1 MRQGTQVVSSAP
13 VKQLIARKRPPMN
26 PESTSSAAL
35 RGRWLLIAQAIWLAL
50 ATLTVGLFIASVPL
64 RYAELQ
70 TICPAVPCFNLQLS
84 VDQVRAL
91 EALGLSIGFHA
102 TYSVTLEVIFAV
114 VYGAVAGLIFWRKSA
129 DRLALFVALALL
141 TFGTATH
148 PNTLN
153 ALTAAYP
160 VWRLPVAAL
169 HFVGSASFSLF
180 LYLFPDGQFVPRWT
194 RWVALVWIAW
204 LLPRYWFPD
213 WPPSGSDTWLAWLN
227 SVVWLGALGAVV
239 FSQVYRYRRV
249 SNSVQRQQ
257 TKWVVFGI
265 AVALTGFLSVNL
277 AVSAL
282 VPTPTSAGALATLMV
297 EAALMYGALLLIPLS
312 IGIAILRYRLWDID
326 ILINRTLV
334 YGALTVLLLA
344 LFGGSLFM
352 ISQVFQNFAGGPLV
366 AVAVSAGAFG
376 IIFQP
381 ARRRMQHFVDQR
393 FYNIQIDYQKTPP
406 PAPTLIGMTSV
417 LAQTKFGAYT
427 GLELVGRGG
436 MAEVY
441 KAMHPTLGQPVAI
454 KLLPTHLAAEPDF
467 RKRFQREAQ
476 VVAKLQHPNI
486 IRVFDFGEEA
496 GIPYMVM
503 EYLSGKDLGA
513 YLREVG
519 RLPLA
524 QALSIIQDIASALDY
539 AHAQGLVHR
548 DIKPSNVMLDPA
560 GKEEERERE
569 MGNTGP
575 LSPSLSFR
583 VVLMDFGIA
592 KIVGGHTAMT
602 RTGGMLGTFDYI
614 APEQI
619 QASTNVDGRADVYAF
634 GIMAYQMLTGEL
646 PFQHNNPGALLIAHM
661 TQPPPDPR
669 ELAPEL
675 PNDAAQAIC
684 RALAK
689 SPEGRYQTA
698 GEFAAALGIGKR
710 RWA

>member
-1 MRQGTQVVSSAP
+1 
-13 VKQLIARKRPPMN
+13 MN
-26 PESTSSAAL
+26 SPTATSSTS
-35 RGRWLLIAQAIWLAL
+35 GGHWLILARAVWLVVAV
-50 ATLTVGLFIASVPL
+50 LTVGLFIAGVPL
-64 RYAELQ
+64 RYAELK
-70 TICPAVPCFNLQLS
+70 TICPAVPCFNWQLS
-84 VDQVRAL
+84 LDQVRAL
-91 EALGLSIGFHA
+91 EAKGLSIGFHA
-102 TYSVTLEVIFAV
+102 TFSITLEVVFAV

-180 LYLFPDGQFVPRWT
+180 LYLFPDGRFVPRWT

-204 LLPRYWFPD
+204 LLPRYWVPD
-213 WPPSGSDTWLAWLN
+213 WPPSGPGTWLAWPN
-227 SVVWLGALGAVV
+227 SVVWLSALGAVV
-239 FSQVYRYRRV
+239 YAQVYRYRRV
-249 SNSVQRQQ
+249 SNRVQRQQ

-265 AVALTGFLSVNL
+265 ALALTGFLSVNVV
-277 AVSAL
+277 VSAVGL
-282 VPTPTSAGALATLMV
+282 PAPASAGALATLMV
-297 EAALMYGALLLIPLS
+297 GNALLYGALLLIPLS
-312 IGIAILRYRLWDID
+312 LGIAILRYRLWDID

-344 LFGGSLFM
+344 LFGGSLFV
-352 ISQVFQNFAGGPLV
+352 ISQVFQNFAGGPLA

-381 ARRRMQHFVDQR
+381 TRRRLQRFVDQR

-406 PAPTLIGMTSV
+406 PAATLIGMTSV

-427 GLELVGRGG
+427 GLEIVGRGG
-436 MAEVY
+436 MGEVY
-441 KAMHPTLGQPVAI
+441 KATHPTLGQPVAI
-454 KLLPTHLAAEPDF
+454 KLLSTHLAAELDF
-467 RKRFQREAQ
+467 RKRFEREAQ
-476 VVAKLQHPNI
+476 VVARLQHPNI

-496 GIPYMVM
+496 GTLYMVM

-513 YLREVG
+513 YLREVR
-519 RLPLA
+519 RLSFA
-524 QALSIIQDIASALDY
+524 QALSIIQDIARALDY

-548 DIKPSNVMLDPA
+548 DIKPSNVMLDPV
-560 GKEEERERE
+560 GKEEDKERE
-569 MGNTGP
+569 MGKTDP
-575 LSPSLSFR
+575 LSPARSFR

-592 KIVGGHTAMT
+592 KIVGGHTALT

-634 GIMAYQMLTGEL
+634 GIMAYQMLSGEL
-646 PFQHNNPGALLIAHM
+646 PFQHNNPGALLIAHL

-675 PNDAAQAIC
+675 PDDAAQAIR

-689 SPEGRYQTA
+689 SPEERYLTA
-698 GEFAAALGIGKR
+698 GEFAAALGTGKR